1 MTDMSLLKEFKAFAV
16 KGNVI
21 DLAVAVVIGAAF
33 TKIVTAIVNELVMP
47 LIGQVVPSG
56 DWVNY
61 KLGGIRIGVVFSS
74 ILEFLVVSFVLFI
87 VVVKFMGAVRKRLE
101 SREASEPSSK
111 KCPECLEEI
120 PLPARRCRA
129 CASEQP
135 V

>member
-1 MTDMSLLKEFKAFAV
+1 MPLLKEFKTFAV

-33 TKIVTAIVNELVMP
+33 SKIVTALVSEVVMP
-47 LIGQVVPSG
+47 LVGKVMPSG
-56 DWVNY
+56 DWVSY
-61 KLGGIRIGVVFSS
+61 TLGGIRIGVVFGS
-74 ILEFLVVSFVLFI
+74 ILDFMVVSFVLFI
-87 VVVKFMGAVRKRLE
+87 VVVKFMGAMRRRLE
-101 SREASEPSSK
+101 SGEPVEPTSK

-120 PLPARRCRA
+120 PLAARRCRA